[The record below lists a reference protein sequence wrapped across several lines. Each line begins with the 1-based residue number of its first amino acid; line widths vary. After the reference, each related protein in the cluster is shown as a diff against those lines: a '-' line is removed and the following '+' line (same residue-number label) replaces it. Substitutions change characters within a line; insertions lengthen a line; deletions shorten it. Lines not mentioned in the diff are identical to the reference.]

1 MGASLTSHL
10 PQAKQLPVMQAGKGA
25 NLAHMQLYT
34 QESN

>member
-10 PQAKQLPVMQAGKGA
+10 PQAKQLPVMQAGKVA
-25 NLAHMQLYT
+25 KLAHMQLYT